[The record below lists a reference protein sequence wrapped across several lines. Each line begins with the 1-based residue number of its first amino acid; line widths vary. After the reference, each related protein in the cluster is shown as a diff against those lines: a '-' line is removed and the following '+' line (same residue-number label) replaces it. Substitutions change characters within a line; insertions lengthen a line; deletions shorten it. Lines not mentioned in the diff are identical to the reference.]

1 MTIKPDWDAFYG
13 HTKDSQPWPLM
24 IRAAALAPAPLRA
37 LDLGA
42 GAGRD
47 TRYLLEHG
55 YSVTAVDAEP
65 GSMALLAALPQDR
78 LRIVQSTFQDFTF
91 ATYDLINAEF
101 SLPFTPPEHFADVF
115 ARLKSAL
122 APGGIFAGQ
131 FFGIHD
137 EFNDTGRPMTF
148 LARAEAEAYLDDLE
162 TLEFTEED
170 EDGHKADGT
179 PKHWHVFH
187 ILARKHVAQSG
198 D

>member
-1 MTIKPDWDAFYG
+1 MHTPNWENFYL
-13 HTKDSQPWPLM
+13 HTKDSPPWPLLL
-24 IRAAALAPAPLRA
+24 RAAALAPMPHRA

-55 YSVTAVDAEP
+55 FAVTAVDAEP
-65 GSMALLAALPQDR
+65 GAVALLSDSSHPH
-78 LRIVQSTFQDFTF
+78 LRVLQSTFEDFPF

-101 SLPFTPPEHFADVF
+101 TLPFMPRAPFDTVF
-115 ARLKSAL
+115 ARIKSAL

-137 EFNDTGRPMTF
+137 QWNTSDRDMTF
-148 LARAEAEAYLDDLE
+148 LTRAETATLLSDLDIIELS
-162 TLEFTEED
+162 EED
-170 EDGHKADGT
+170 EDGHIADGS

-187 ILARKHVAQSG
+187 ILARKPAR
-198 D
+198 